1 MVAMMTISCGSHG
14 GNPVEITDSLGSG
27 TVQGP
32 ACTQASPTVVLSA
45 GSIVAGHLET
55 PAGTGLGAR
64 EEMGSSFQPS
74 PEAMAVTS
82 WEWAWT
88 CGQKTVY
95 PHKGSPKDQ
104 HPQPSLQTQTEGS

>member
-14 GNPVEITDSLGSG
+14 SNPVEITDSLGGG

-55 PAGTGLGAR
+55 PAGTGLGAW

-74 PEAMAVTS
+74 DRKSV
-82 WEWAWT
+82 
-88 CGQKTVY
+88 V
-95 PHKGSPKDQ
+95 
-104 HPQPSLQTQTEGS
+104 

>member
-45 GSIVAGHLET
+45 GSIVA
-55 PAGTGLGAR
+55 
-64 EEMGSSFQPS
+64 
-74 PEAMAVTS
+74 
-82 WEWAWT
+82 
-88 CGQKTVY
+88 
-95 PHKGSPKDQ
+95 
-104 HPQPSLQTQTEGS
+104 